1 MGTLGR
7 YILKEILKTFIPLW
21 IGLAFFPMLAEWLAT
36 AFNLNGS
43 ASESIL
49 AYAYKIPFY
58 LQLVFPVALVVATVV
73 VFRTMN
79 RNREIVALESLGV
92 RYRDL
97 LPPLVMTV
105 IFAGIPFVLISTEIA
120 PKGMRAHYTKF
131 SELKG
136 SSHSDVGQMKK
147 EKIWYR
153 KGENIL
159 YNVGFYDAQKKELID
174 VSLYEFD
181 NDFQLTK
188 ITSAKKAQWNDKSWT
203 LLDAN
208 ILYVGKDM
216 PQADRK
222 NFPRLE
228 NKILEKPSDLVRFDF
243 NPEVLTQEEL
253 SDIIKRYRQLGIN
266 TDVWE
271 TTYYSRFSYLALAL
285 ILMLIALPKTLVFR
299 RTNNL
304 AKDLTFITIF
314 CLFLWIVYT
323 LCLNLGAEG
332 HVDPAFAAWAP
343 VVGLFI
349 YSLLGIANLKLKG
362 QSE

>member
-21 IGLAFFPMLAEWLAT
+21 FGLAFFPMLAEWLAS
-36 AFNLNGS
+36 AFSLNGS
-43 ASESIL
+43 TIESIQT
-49 AYAYKIPFY
+49 YAYKIPFY

-79 RNREIVALESLGV
+79 RNREIVAFESLGI

-105 IFAGIPFVLISTEIA
+105 VLAGIPFVIISTQIA
-120 PKGMRAHYTKF
+120 PKGMRAHYTKY

-136 SSHSDVGQMKK
+136 GSFSNVGQMKK

-159 YNVGFYDAQKKELID
+159 YNVGFYDAQNKVLID

-181 NDFQLTK
+181 SDFQLVK
-188 ITSAKKAQWNDKSWT
+188 ITSAKKALWSGKSWS
-203 LLDAN
+203 LIDAN
-208 ILYVGKDM
+208 VLFVGKDF
-216 PQADRK
+216 PQAERSV
-222 NFPRLE
+222 FPKLE
-228 NKILEKPSDLVRFDF
+228 STVLEKPSDLVRFDF

-253 SDIIKRYRQLGIN
+253 SEIINRYHQLGIN
-266 TDVWE
+266 TNIWE
-271 TTYYSRFSYLALAL
+271 TAYYSRLSYLALAL

-304 AKDLTFITIF
+304 AKDLTFITVF
-314 CLFLWIVYT
+314 CLFLWIIYT

-332 HVDPAFAAWAP
+332 RIDPAFAAWAP

-349 YSLLGIANLKLKG
+349 YSLFGILNLKLKG

>member
-1 MGTLGR
+1 VGTLSR

-21 IGLAFFPMLAEWLAT
+21 MGLAFFPMLAEWLAT
-36 AFNLNGS
+36 AFKLNGS
-43 ASESIL
+43 ASDSVL

-58 LQLVFPVALVVATVV
+58 LQLVFPIALVVATVV

-105 IFAGIPFVLISTEIA
+105 ILAGIPFVLISTVIA

-136 SSHSDVGQMKK
+136 SSRSDVGQVKK

-153 KGENIL
+153 KGEKIL
-159 YNVGFYDAQKKELID
+159 YNVGFYDSQKKELID

-181 NDFQLTK
+181 NDFQLNK
-188 ITSAKKAQWNDKSWT
+188 ITSAKKAQWTGKSWM
-203 LLDAN
+203 LLNAN
-208 ILYVGKDM
+208 ILLVGKEYS
-216 PQADRK
+216 QAERK
-222 NFPRLE
+222 IFTKLE
-228 NKILEKPSDLVRFDF
+228 NTIFEKPNDLIRFDF

-266 TDVWE
+266 TNVWE
-271 TTYYSRFSYLALAL
+271 TAYYSRLSYLALAL

-304 AKDLTFITIF
+304 AKDLTFITVF

-332 HVDPAFAAWAP
+332 QVDPALAAWAP
-343 VVGLFI
+343 VVGLFV
-349 YSLLGIANLKLKG
+349 YSLFGIANLKLKG

>member
-36 AFNLNGS
+36 AFNINGS
-43 ASESIL
+43 AFDSIL
-49 AYAYKIPFY
+49 AYSFKIPFY

-105 IFAGIPFVLISTEIA
+105 VLAGIPFIFLSTEIA

-136 SSHSDVGQMKK
+136 STRSNVGQVKK

-159 YNVGFYDAQKKELID
+159 YNVGFYDSQRKELID

-181 NDFQLTK
+181 TDFQLAK
-188 ITSAKKAQWNDKSWT
+188 ITSAKKAQWSGKKWT

-208 ILYVGKDM
+208 VLFVGKEY
-216 PQADRK
+216 PQAERK
-222 NFPRLE
+222 IFTKLE
-228 NKILEKPSDLVRFDF
+228 NTIFEKPNDLIRFDF

-253 SDIIKRYRQLGIN
+253 SDIIKRYQQLGIN
-266 TDVWE
+266 TDIWE
-271 TTYYSRFSYLALAL
+271 TTYYSRLSYLALAL

-304 AKDLTFITIF
+304 AKDLTFITAF
-314 CLFLWIVYT
+314 CLFLWIVYS

-332 HVDPAFAAWAP
+332 HVEPALAAWAP

-349 YSLLGIANLKLKG
+349 YSLFGILNLNLKG

>member
-1 MGTLGR
+1 MGTLSR
-7 YILKEILKTFIPLW
+7 YILKEILKTFVPLW

-36 AFNLNGS
+36 AFSLNGT
-43 ASESIL
+43 ASDSIL

-105 IFAGIPFVLISTEIA
+105 ILAGIPFVFISTEIA

-136 SSHSDVGQMKK
+136 SSRSNVGQMKK

-153 KGENIL
+153 KGEKIL

-181 NDFQLTK
+181 DNFQLSK
-188 ITSAKKAQWNDKSWT
+188 ITAAKKAKWDGKLWT
-203 LLDAN
+203 LLEAN
-208 ILYVGKDM
+208 ILFVGKEY
-216 PQADRK
+216 PQAERK
-222 NFPRLE
+222 IFPKLE
-228 NKILEKPSDLVRFDF
+228 SLILEKPNDLIRFDF

-271 TTYYSRFSYLALAL
+271 TTYYSRLSYLALAL

-304 AKDLTFITIF
+304 AKDLTFITVF

-332 HVDPAFAAWAP
+332 RINPTLAAWAP
-343 VVGLFI
+343 VVGLFV
-349 YSLLGIANLKLKG
+349 YSLSGIMNLKLKS